1 MLGLSLRKLIDS
13 PPNVRRGFTVPAVAC
28 TAGTLA
34 AGAWAWVPVTATL
47 DLLHDPGRLPRLR
60 TVSMT
65 AAWAGLETLGIGM
78 STALW
83 AAGRAGDV
91 DAHYALQRWWALR
104 LIDTMRMF
112 ANVQLQVSNLDA
124 VAPGP
129 VVLAARHASIADV
142 LLPVWLLAQ
151 HDMRPRYV
159 LKRELLI
166 DPCLDIVGNRV
177 PNHFVV
183 RKGDAAA
190 AELDALR
197 AMAAGMGPRDGA
209 VIYPE
214 GGIANDP
221 RRAAELARLAER
233 DPDRADQLKTLGRL
247 LPPRYAGL
255 WAILSGSPDADV
267 VFVDHTGLEV
277 INKIRRAPGQ
287 IPFRSPIQVT
297 LHRVRRADIPDT
309 LNAFKIWLDDAW
321 LNLDRQSTG

>member
-1 MLGLSLRKLIDS
+1 M
-13 PPNVRRGFTVPAVAC
+13 
-28 TAGTLA
+28 
-34 AGAWAWVPVTATL
+34 TATL

-91 DAHYALQRWWALR
+91 DAHYTLQRWWALR

-255 WAILSGSPDADV
+255 WAILSGSPDADL